1 MQWCT
6 VVQKPSELGEHE
18 TVCPVNALLVSCHT
32 ILFSFTHL
40 RYDHARE
47 QTMQPFLLGKL
58 HSMTPYTDDASTMLA
73 KIIGLRMTNDYSV
86 KVFFLIVL
94 AKEQTF
100 V

>member
-1 MQWCT
+1 MQWCA

-18 TVCPVNALLVSCHT
+18 TVCPVHALLVSSHT

-40 RYDHARE
+40 RYNHARE

-73 KIIGLRMTNDYSV
+73 KIIGLRMAYYYTV
-86 KVFFLIVL
+86 KVFFLIAL

>member
-1 MQWCT
+1 MQWCA
-6 VVQKPSELGEHE
+6 VVQKSSELCKHDA
-18 TVCPVNALLVSCHT
+18 VCPVHALLVCIHA
-32 ILFSFTHL
+32 ILFSFAHFGNN
-40 RYDHARE
+40 HARE
-47 QTMQPFLLGKL
+47 QAMQSLLLGKL